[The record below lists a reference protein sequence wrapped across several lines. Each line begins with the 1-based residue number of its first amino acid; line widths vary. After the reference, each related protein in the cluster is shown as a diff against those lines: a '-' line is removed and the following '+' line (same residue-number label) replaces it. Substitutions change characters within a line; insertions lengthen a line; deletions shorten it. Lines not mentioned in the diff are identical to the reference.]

1 MPVIETPRLV
11 LRRLTVADA
20 PFMLDL
26 LNQPSFIENIGD
38 RGARTLE
45 QAATYIENGPVESY
59 ARYGFGLY
67 LVVVR
72 DLGEAAGLCGLVKR
86 DGLDDVDLG
95 FAFLP
100 PYWKRGYA
108 VESALAVKHYA
119 GAVVGLKRLVAITA
133 PTNWPSIRVL
143 EKLGFAFEKMVR
155 LTPDDG
161 ELKLFSCAVGPG
173 TAPQRGGS
181 APRAPSCINSPVKS

>member
-11 LRRLTVADA
+11 LRRLTHADA

-26 LNQPSFIENIGD
+26 LNQPSFIANIGD

-45 QAATYIENGPVESY
+45 QAAAYIENGPIASY

-67 LVVVR
+67 KVVVK
-72 DLGEAAGLCGLVKR
+72 DGGMAAGICGLVKR

-100 PYWKRGYA
+100 SCWRKGYA
-108 VESALAVKHYA
+108 AESALAVKNYA
-119 GAVVGLKRLVAITA
+119 AAAVGLTRLVAITS

-155 LTPDDG
+155 LTPRDD
-161 ELKLFSCAVGPG
+161 ELKLFSFGLGPAS
-173 TAPQRGGS
+173 TVRGGHDS
-181 APRAPSCINSPVKS
+181 IVNGGECPGQAD

>member
-11 LRRLTVADA
+11 LRRLASADA
-20 PFMLDL
+20 AFMLDL
-26 LNQPSFIENIGD
+26 LNQPSFLENIGD

-45 QAATYIENGPVESY
+45 QAATYIENGAIASY
-59 ARYGFGLY
+59 ARHGFGLY

-72 DLGEAAGLCGLVKR
+72 DGGEAAGICGLVKR

-100 PYWKRGYA
+100 GYWRRGYA
-108 VESALAVKHYA
+108 VESARAVKRYA
-119 GAVVGLKRLVAITA
+119 AEVIGLTRLVAITS
-133 PTNWPSIRVL
+133 PTNGPSIRVL

-155 LTPDDG
+155 LTPADD
-161 ELKLFSCAVGPG
+161 ELKLFSCRLGPASELG
-173 TAPQRGGS
+173 
-181 APRAPSCINSPVKS
+181 

>member
-11 LRRLTVADA
+11 LRRLTRADA

-45 QAATYIENGPVESY
+45 QAATYIENGPIASY
-59 ARYGFGLY
+59 ARHGFGLY
-67 LVVVR
+67 LVVVKE
-72 DLGEAAGLCGLVKR
+72 GGKAAGICGLVKR

-100 PYWKRGYA
+100 GDWGKGYA
-108 VESALAVKHYA
+108 AESALAVKS
-119 GAVVGLKRLVAITA
+119 VAITS
-133 PTNWPSIRVL
+133 PNNWSSIRVL
-143 EKLGFAFEKMVR
+143 EKLGFSFEKMVR
-155 LTPDDG
+155 LTPRNE
-161 ELKLFSCAVGPG
+161 ELKLFSCGLGPLSNV
-173 TAPQRGGS
+173 R
-181 APRAPSCINSPVKS
+181 